1 MTVIEALRKYF
12 KQFPRLQEER
22 LDMNCLQSKTDSYSI
37 DSVPGESVLTRY
49 LDGSTVR
56 RCLFTISGRMYHS
69 ADLKNQNSNMAF
81 FEDLEAWIERKTLFM
96 HLPELGEKRKAR
108 SLEVTLSGYPYLL
121 DENGET
127 ARYQIQCRLTY
138 LQEV

>member
-1 MTVIEALRKYF
+1 MTIIEALRQYF
-12 KQFPRLQEER
+12 RQYPGLKEER
-22 LDMNCLQSKTDSYSI
+22 LDINCLQSKTDSYSI

-69 ADLKNQNSNMAF
+69 EDLKNQDNNMAF
-81 FEDLEAWIERKTLFM
+81 FEELETWLENQILFM
-96 HLPELGEKRKAR
+96 KLPELGAKRTAR
-108 SLEVTLSGYPYLL
+108 SLEVTLSGHPYIL
-121 DENGET
+121 DETGET
-127 ARYQIQCRLTY
+127 ARYQIQMRLTY